1 MTAQRGGSSFFRLV
15 PNAGTST
22 RRAWSGRLD
31 GVEATVSEI
40 ARGQGQ
46 GARRSEQRP
55 ATYLVTGGAGF
66 IGSHLTEA
74 LLARGDRAIVLDDLS
89 TGSLA
94 NLAAVADNPNLQVV
108 TGSVRDELVV
118 DELMHQCDSVVHL
131 AAAVGVR
138 LIVEEPLRSFTTNIR
153 GSEVVIGAAHRYQR
167 PILVAST
174 SEVYGKNGSS
184 VLSESADRILGPTT
198 VARWA
203 YSEAKA
209 VDEILAITYHR
220 ERGLPSI
227 VVRLFNTVG
236 PRQSPAYGMVIP
248 TLVRQALLE
257 ERLTV
262 FGDGL
267 QSRCFCHVADVVD
280 ALLGLLDNR
289 RAIGGVFN
297 VGSGDEITIL
307 ELAKLIVKLTRSGSS
322 IDLVPYEEAFD
333 EGFEDMRRRVPSTT
347 KIEELTGWVPRR
359 TLETILTDTIV
370 QARQDLGETSSH
382 KGPGAQVEHRKT
394 SASDGVVESA

>member
-1 MTAQRGGSSFFRLV
+1 M
-15 PNAGTST
+15 
-22 RRAWSGRLD
+22 
-31 GVEATVSEI
+31 EATVSEI
-40 ARGQGQ
+40 ARGQTQSSHGSAQ
-46 GARRSEQRP
+46 EP
-55 ATYLVTGGAGF
+55 VTYLVTGGAGF

-74 LLARGDRAIVLDDLS
+74 LLSRGDKAIVLDDLS
-89 TGSLA
+89 TGSLS
-94 NLAAVADNPNLQVV
+94 NLAAVAGHPNLEVV

-248 TLVRQALLE
+248 TLVRQALLGQP
-257 ERLTV
+257 LTV

-280 ALLGLLDNR
+280 ALLRLLDNR

-307 ELAKLIVKLTRSGSS
+307 ELAKLIVKKTRSSS
-322 IDLVPYEEAFD
+322 RIELVPYEEAFD
-333 EGFEDMRRRVPSTT
+333 EGFEDMRRRVPSTA
-347 KIEELTGWVPRR
+347 KIHELTGWSVNRS
-359 TLETILTDTIV
+359 LEMILSDTIA
-370 QARQDLGETSSH
+370 QARRDLAEARSS
-382 KGPGAQVEHRKT
+382 VEP
-394 SASDGVVESA
+394 ASHIEHLDTPSPGVVESA